1 MKKKHFLQSFVVFTL
16 LSIIISAPGMA
27 QWHVQSTPPDVNML
41 LSTSFVNEHHGVA
54 AGWAGFFIGKII
66 YTTNGGELWQ
76 SAQLPESTRSCVTV
90 CFPDTNIGYIA
101 GAYNLP
107 TTMKAIALE
116 FPRLG
121 VRTMEERSKRNRG
134 YELGIVRGD
143 SIGYRG
149 YFLKT
154 TDGGSSWRP
163 RGTLPDFVT
172 YLIGG
177 CFIDTSYGFV
187 TYDAQ
192 DSGFSGILKTTNG
205 GNTWS
210 ESYRVHSFDAFRSIY
225 FLDSLN
231 GIAVGTKSVDSV
243 TSDGIIV
250 RTHDG
255 GATWT
260 DEDSPGLHFPDVYLN
275 SSSEYLVG
283 DSATRSFVLKGDA
296 AGFIWSMPVQMSNT
310 LLHGIRFVKGTDI
323 GIVFGEKI
331 QGQVL
336 SPFIIKTIDGGS
348 TWQAQDVDSLSDVY
362 LAAGQLLNENVGFIC
377 GQSSGQALVLHTTNG
392 GVSSAPDRTIKPT
405 YELSQNY
412 PNPFNPS
419 TTIRFTV
426 PELGF
431 VSLKIFNIL
440 GVEIATL
447 VSEQLA
453 PGSYSKQWNGS
464 EFASGVYYYRLQAG
478 TYIETRKLLL
488 IK

>member
-1 MKKKHFLQSFVVFTL
+1 MKKTRFLKCFVVFTVL
-16 LSIIISAPGMA
+16 LTIISAPCLA

-41 LSTSFVNEHHGVA
+41 LSVSFVDEHHGVA
-54 AGWAGFFIGKII
+54 AGWAGSFIGKII

-116 FPRLG
+116 FPRLR

-143 SIGYRG
+143 SAGYRG
-149 YFLKT
+149 FFLKT
-154 TDGGSSWRP
+154 TDGGMTWHP

-177 CFIDTSYGFV
+177 SFIDTSYGFV

-192 DSGFSGILKTTNG
+192 DSGFAGILKTTNG

-210 ESYRVHSFDAFRSIY
+210 ECYRVQSFDAFRNIY

-231 GIAVGTKSVDSV
+231 GFAVGTKSVDSV
-243 TSDGIIV
+243 TSNGIIV
-250 RTHDG
+250 TTHNG
-255 GATWT
+255 GANWT
-260 DEDSPGLHFPDVYLN
+260 ETDMPGLNFSDAFWN
-275 SSSEYLVG
+275 SSAEYIVG
-283 DSATRSFVLKGDA
+283 DSATEGFILMSGT
-296 AGFIWSMPVQMSNT
+296 AGFTWSPAIQISNT
-310 LLHGIRFVKGTDI
+310 LLNGIRFAKGTDI
-323 GIVFGEKI
+323 AIIFGEKI

-336 SPFIIKTIDGGS
+336 SPFIIITPDGGT
-348 TWQAQDVDSLSDVY
+348 TWRLQDVDSLSDVY
-362 LAAGQLLNENVGFIC
+362 LAAGQLLNDNVGFVC
-377 GQSSGQALVLHTTNG
+377 GQSSMQALILHTTNG

-405 YELSQNY
+405 YKLSQNY

-419 TTIRFTV
+419 TTIRFAV
-426 PELGF
+426 PDLGF

-453 PGSYSKQWNGS
+453 PGIHTKHWDGS
-464 EFASGVYYYRLQAG
+464 GFASGVYYYRIQAG
-478 TYIETRKLLL
+478 NYAETKKLLL